1 MKAVFFI
8 ALFCCLT
15 ACQKPSERAC
25 WKGAGEKE
33 KRMVPLSKFNY
44 LDLQAHIELVLVQDS
59 LDFLEWE
66 AGANTQAFLAAEWEA
81 DTLHLRN
88 NNRCKFLR
96 YQNGGVKATLH
107 FTEFA
112 ELHLANS
119 EQVSNQGSWVANE
132 LLLFLKEGV
141 GKVQLQV
148 ALDKLTIRNNYGW
161 QNAQL
166 SGSCN
171 ALFVDFDGSASLQ
184 APSLMVQDSISFRS
198 SSPLSSHIW
207 ADQILLKAQL
217 YGPGNLYYSG
227 TPSTLL
233 KSEYNAGKVVPN

>member
-1 MKAVFFI
+1 MKTLLLLVFVS
-8 ALFCCLT
+8 LLG
-15 ACQKPSERAC
+15 ACQKAPERAC
-25 WKGAGEKE
+25 LKRTGELE
-33 KRMVPLSKFNY
+33 KLAIPIDSFSFLY
-44 LDLQAHIELVLVQDS
+44 LHPHIELVLVQDS
-59 LDFLEWE
+59 LNYLEWE
-66 AGANTQAFLAAEWEA
+66 AGAHLLPYLEATIEA
-81 DTLHLRN
+81 DTLHLKN

-96 YQNGGVKATLH
+96 YQKGDVKATFH

-119 EQVSNQGSWVANE
+119 EQVSIQGSWVANE

-161 QNAQL
+161 QNAQI
-166 SGSCN
+166 SGSCK
-171 ALFVDFDGSASLQ
+171 ALFVDLDGSASIQTTQLQ
-184 APSLMVQDSISFRS
+184 VADSLSFRS
-198 SSPLSSHIW
+198 AAPLSSHIW

-233 KSEYNAGKVVPN
+233 KSEYNVGKVMPN

>member
-8 ALFCCLT
+8 ALISCVV
-15 ACQKPSERAC
+15 ACQKPAQRAC
-25 WKGAGEKE
+25 WKGAGAQE
-33 KRMVPLSKFNY
+33 KRIVPLSKFDY

-66 AGANTQAFLAAEWEA
+66 AGSNLQGFLTAELES
-81 DTLHLRN
+81 DTLHLSN
-88 NNRCKFLR
+88 KNRCKFLR

-107 FTEFA
+107 FTDIA

-119 EQVSNQGSWVANE
+119 ELVSNQGSWVANE

-148 ALDKLTIRNNYGW
+148 ALDKLTIRNSYGW
-161 QNAQL
+161 QNLRL
-166 SGSCN
+166 SGSVG
-171 ALFVDFDGSASLQ
+171 ALFVDFDGTASLQ

-227 TPSTLL
+227 TPSMLL
-233 KSEYNAGKVVPN
+233 KSEYNAGKVIPN